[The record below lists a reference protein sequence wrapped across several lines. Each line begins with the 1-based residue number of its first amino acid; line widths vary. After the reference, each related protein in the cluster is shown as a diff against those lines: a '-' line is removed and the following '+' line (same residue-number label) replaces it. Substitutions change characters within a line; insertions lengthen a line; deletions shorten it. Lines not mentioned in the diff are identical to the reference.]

1 MKLEAIEALNDS
13 LDDKEEVYSN
23 KFNEISKDIESQ
35 AAHSLL
41 SNPLG
46 NHKKKN
52 LSS

>member
-1 MKLEAIEALNDS
+1 MVKLKTLLNDS

-35 AAHSLL
+35 PANFLL

-46 NHKKKN
+46 NHKKEN
-52 LSS
+52 